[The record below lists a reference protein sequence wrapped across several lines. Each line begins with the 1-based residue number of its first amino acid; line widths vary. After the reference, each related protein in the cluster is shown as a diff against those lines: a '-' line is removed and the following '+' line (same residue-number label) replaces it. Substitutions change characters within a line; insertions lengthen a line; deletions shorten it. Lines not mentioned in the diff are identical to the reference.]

1 MSNKRRV
8 FQVAREFNVSIEALT
23 TFLEKKNFKISS
35 RMSPITDD
43 MYEEIAKEFS
53 HDSKVVTKKYD
64 IKKELQ
70 EKHAIEAARKE
81 QELLEYQ
88 KRLEIS
94 TKVMTEGLLRKKKP
108 VKPEKQAKKILPV
121 DMDSK
126 VEKVLV
132 DTDST
137 APVAEKELEKTVA
150 DKIEER
156 KAPAIKHK
164 KFEPR
169 TEKAAAAEAKKGEG
183 KKQPEKAKPVEKQV
197 EAKKKK
203 LKRKERIKA
212 GRETSETSAAEVKKP
227 KVKMKRVERP
237 GEAKTKDRPKKK
249 SKKRK
254 KFVIS
259 EEEVE
264 QSIRQTF
271 AAMEEA
277 SRHKRRKK
285 KTKDVEAVE
294 DVDENLLKVNEF
306 ITVGELADE
315 MGVESNEVIK
325 KCIELGLLVTI
336 NQRLDKETL
345 EIVADEFGY
354 KVDIVPEFGSELL
367 EDIEEEDEDVSKMK
381 PKPPVV
387 TIMGHVDH
395 GKTSLLDYVRKSN
408 IIDSESGGITQHI
421 GAYRVNVNSK
431 MITFLDTPGH
441 EAFTA
446 MRARGAQATDIVVLI
461 VAADDSVMPQTL
473 EAIDHA
479 RAAEVP
485 IVVAIN
491 KIDKPNANVEKI
503 KKQLSEHGV
512 LIEQWG
518 GKHQCVEISAIT
530 GKNIDKLLDSILLE
544 ADMLELKENY
554 DRLARGVVIES
565 KLDKGKGVMA
575 TVLVQKGTLHIG
587 DPFIVGQYH
596 GKVRSMFDEL
606 GRKQKQAGPS
616 DPVLVTGFTGLPQA
630 GDKFIVLESERDA
643 REISLKRQQLRRE
656 QDHRHFHHLTLDEIS
671 QQIKRGA
678 VKELSLILKA
688 DVDGS
693 VEALNDSLLKLS
705 NEEVTVKVILKGVG
719 GISESDVL
727 LASASNAIIIGF
739 QVRPS
744 IKAREIA
751 KKESVNIRIYRV
763 IYDAISDVH
772 AALEGL
778 LEPSIEEENL
788 GTLEV
793 RDVFK
798 VPKVGLAAGCYVASG
813 KITRNDLIRLY
824 RDDKLMYEG
833 KISSLKRFKED
844 VKEVTSGFECGV
856 ALANFNDI
864 KVGDI
869 LEVYKTVEVKRHLA
883 VN

>member
-1 MSNKRRV
+1 
-8 FQVAREFNVSIEALT
+8 
-23 TFLEKKNFKISS
+23 
-35 RMSPITDD
+35 
-43 MYEEIAKEFS
+43 
-53 HDSKVVTKKYD
+53 
-64 IKKELQ
+64 
-70 EKHAIEAARKE
+70 
-81 QELLEYQ
+81 
-88 KRLEIS
+88 
-94 TKVMTEGLLRKKKP
+94 
-108 VKPEKQAKKILPV
+108 
-121 DMDSK
+121 
-126 VEKVLV
+126 
-132 DTDST
+132 
-137 APVAEKELEKTVA
+137 
-150 DKIEER
+150 
-156 KAPAIKHK
+156 
-164 KFEPR
+164 
-169 TEKAAAAEAKKGEG
+169 

-315 MGVESNEVIK
+315 MGVESSEVIK

-408 IIDSESGGITQHI
+408 IIDSEAGGITQHI

-530 GKNIDKLLDSILLE
+530 GKNIDKLLDSILVE